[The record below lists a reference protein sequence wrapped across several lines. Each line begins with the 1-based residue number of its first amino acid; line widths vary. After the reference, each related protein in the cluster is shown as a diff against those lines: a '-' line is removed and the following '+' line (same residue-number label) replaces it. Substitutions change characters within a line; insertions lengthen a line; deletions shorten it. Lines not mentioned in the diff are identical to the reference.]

1 MNDDKK
7 VDSWELL
14 DIFWSI
20 WRNIDP
26 DNLNKGTLKL
36 SEYFRDETASL
47 DLEDSWTF
55 EDALRKFAFELG
67 FLTHK
72 PIRDTV
78 KHLYGSH
85 GELYDVWGC
94 EKHKV
99 LIKSSDNIYDYVENG
114 TIFCPL
120 CNEKKFYKPLEDY
133 SYPWWKVSDYEWES
147 RMKISESYYKDISK
161 GDS

>member
-1 MNDDKK
+1 MNDNKK
-7 VDSWELL
+7 VGSWELL

-26 DNLNKGTLKL
+26 DNPNNNTRKL
-36 SEYFRDETASL
+36 SEYLRDETPSL
-47 DLEDSWTF
+47 DLKYSWTF
-55 EDALRKFAFELG
+55 EIALGKFVFELG

-72 PIRDTV
+72 PIRNTV

-99 LIKSSDNIYDYVENG
+99 LIKSSDNSYDCVQNG

-133 SYPWWKVSDYEWES
+133 SYPWWRVTDCEWES
-147 RMKISESYYKDISK
+147 RMKIAEIYNKDIPK
-161 GDS
+161 GE